1 MSVQKL
7 TKDIWAELESHSRPR
22 MSIQE
27 EMVRRADEI
36 LSGGKISAP
45 SLSNMVR
52 NAIEKSKE
60 LHGRSRDAEESTMG
74 NS

>member
-22 MSIQE
+22 KSIEE

-36 LSGGKISAP
+36 LSGGQISAP
-45 SLSNMVR
+45 SLGDMVR
-52 NAIEKSKE
+52 HAIEKSKE
-60 LHGRSRDAEESTMG
+60 RSQSRVKDRE
-74 NS
+74 

>member
-7 TKDIWAELESHSRPR
+7 TKDIWAELENHSRPR
-22 MSIQE
+22 KFIEE

-45 SLSNMVR
+45 SLSDMVR
-52 NAIEKSKE
+52 HVIEKSKE
-60 LHGRSRDAEESTMG
+60 RSQGRVRDSE
-74 NS
+74 